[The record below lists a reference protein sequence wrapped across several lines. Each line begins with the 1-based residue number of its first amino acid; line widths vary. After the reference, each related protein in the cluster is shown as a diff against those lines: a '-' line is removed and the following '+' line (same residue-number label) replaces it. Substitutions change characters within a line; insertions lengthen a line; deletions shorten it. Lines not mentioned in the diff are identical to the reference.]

1 MVTAAEVPG
10 WRILGQLSD
19 ASNATL
25 LVEIDGVRHVYK
37 PVAGERPLW
46 DFPDGTLALREV
58 AACAVAQALDWPI
71 VPPTRW
77 VDQAPFGP
85 GSVQEWVS
93 AEGIGVG
100 IYASGS
106 VPDGWLPVLRGEDE
120 HGDQV
125 EVAHRD
131 SPQMLQLAVFD
142 LIVNNADRKGGHI
155 YERVDGTVRGV
166 DHGLCFHQEPKLR
179 TVLWGF
185 AGRPVPAAL
194 LTDLD
199 RIRPQVP
206 DCLTGLDGDEV
217 AGTAHRI
224 QEILDR
230 PVMPAPHAGAPA
242 IPWPP
247 L

>member
-10 WRILGQLSD
+10 WTVLGQLSD

-46 DFPDGTLALREV
+46 DFPDGTLARREV
-58 AACAVAQALDWPI
+58 AACSLARRLGWPV

-77 VDQAPFGP
+77 VEEAPFGP
-85 GSVQEWVS
+85 GSVQEWIT
-93 AEGIGVG
+93 AQGAGVG
-100 IYASGS
+100 IFAAGG
-106 VPDGWLPVLRGEDE
+106 VPDGWLPVLRGQDE
-120 HGDQV
+120 NDDPV

-131 SPQMLQLAVFD
+131 SAALLQLAVFD
-142 LIVNNADRKGGHI
+142 LISNNADRKGVHI
-155 YERVDGTVRGV
+155 YEEADTSVRGV
-166 DHGLCFHQEPKLR
+166 DHGLCFHEEPKLR

-185 AGRPVPAAL
+185 AGRPVPADLVADLADVLPSVGECLEGLSDSEHAATVNRVRRL
-194 LTDLD
+194 L
-199 RIRPQVP
+199 
-206 DCLTGLDGDEV
+206 DE
-217 AGTAHRI
+217 
-224 QEILDR
+224 
-230 PVMPAPHAGAPA
+230 PVMPLPAPGAPA